1 MKHEKMTKY
10 NRCENNAHRYH
21 DFADRNVTE
30 AWSLIISAEL
40 R

>member
-10 NRCENNAHRYH
+10 KRCENDAHQYG
-21 DFADRNVTE
+21 DFTDGNVTE

-40 R
+40 W